1 MNKNAVDAYL
11 EFLKEIIS
19 TFRKSAFT
27 KSAMSDPENKSKKIY
42 TVLDVLGQLVEN
54 RDYKRI
60 LDICKSLEKDGF
72 YESAKSNFDILR
84 IINDIDAVI
93 ERMEELSSIDSS
105 DFDKLAKFSSFFA
118 SDENTKTF
126 ISDFGGDNN
135 TEAVIDMCSFIV
147 ICLFFSAFSSD
158 LLSKIY
164 RIVSKYSYGINESDS
179 NPASGD
185 SAMVDG
191 KYVASFF
198 LQLAG
203 SSSADDQESAVI
215 VGENFE
221 DVKKKFANFL
231 IDSLIT
237 MYFDR
242 GDEPQYYDEDMS
254 DGGNSWDDFSPS
266 VFENNRERFEKIVL
280 DLIKNE
286 KDLTDN
292 IFPKLISTP
301 IGYYIPKNYLNDE
314 FYSEGYLGS
323 GAISGLV
330 YYADNHAK
338 HAGKIYNDFTVIGDP
353 AFLGE
358 SFGKLAKK
366 DPSVLIGFSAFLN
379 CLVITPESRTKVKEK
394 YPEMSKAFEEAIGE
408 ETSSKLGSLE
418 NARKKSG
425 VIRRLYESA

>member
-11 EFLKEIIS
+11 ELLKEII
-19 TFRKSAFT
+19 TPFRKSAFT

-42 TVLDVLGQLVEN
+42 TVLDVLGQLIEN
-54 RDYKRI
+54 KDYKRI
-60 LDICKSLEKDGF
+60 LDICKSLERDGF

-84 IINDIDAVI
+84 IINDIDSVI

-105 DFDKLAKFSSFFA
+105 DFDKLAKISSFFA
-118 SDENTKTF
+118 SDENTKMF
-126 ISDFGGDNN
+126 IADFGGDDN
-135 TEAVIDMCSFIV
+135 TEMVIDMCSFIV
-147 ICLFFSAFSSD
+147 VCLFFSAFSGG

-164 RIVSKYSYGINESDS
+164 RTVSKYSYGINESDS
-179 NPASGD
+179 NPVSSDG
-185 SAMVDG
+185 AMVDG

-198 LQLAG
+198 LNLAG
-203 SSSADDQESAVI
+203 SSSAEDQESAVI

-231 IDSLIT
+231 IDSLIS

-254 DGGNSWDDFSPS
+254 DDENSWNAFSPS
-266 VFENNRERFEKIVL
+266 VFEKSRERFEKVVL

-286 KDLTDN
+286 KDLTGN
-292 IFPKLISTP
+292 IFPKLIGTP
-301 IGYYIPKNYLNDE
+301 IGYYIPKHYLESE
-314 FYSEGYLGS
+314 FFGEGYLGS
-323 GAISGLV
+323 DAIRGLV
-330 YYADNHAK
+330 FYADNHDK

-353 AFLGE
+353 VFLGE

-366 DPSVLIGFSAFLN
+366 DPSILIGFSAFLN

-394 YPEMSKAFEEAIGE
+394 YPEMAKAFEKNIGE
-408 ETSSKLGSLE
+408 EKSSKLDSLE

-425 VIRRLYESA
+425 VINRLYEFS